1 MLEKITLTRIHYSAI
16 KELPKENRGDV
27 YDAIL
32 EFCFSDNEV
41 ELLGV
46 SKTVF
51 MLIKPELEKMKSGK
65 KKPPPSDVYEE
76 KDAFILHGK
85 FSMEFKPI
93 WDKWREYKSKEYKFT
108 YKSIVSETTALEN
121 LFKDCG
127 GDEQRA
133 TKMVNDSIG
142 CGWSGI
148 FEKNAGKH
156 KANPSEIALFTEHD
170 FKTEQQ

>member
-1 MLEKITLTRIHYSAI
+1 MLEKITLTRTHYMAI
-16 KELPKENRGDV
+16 KELSKENKGEV

-41 ELLGV
+41 ELSGV
-46 SKTVF
+46 SKMVF
-51 MLIKPELEKMKSGK
+51 MLIKPELEKLKSWK
-65 KKPPPSDVYEE
+65 KKPLHSDVYEE

-85 FSMEFKPI
+85 FSIEFKTM
-93 WDKWREYKSKEYKFT
+93 WDKWREYKRTEYKFT

-121 LFKDCG
+121 LWVHCG

-133 TKMVNDSIG
+133 AKMVNDSIG

-148 FEKNAGKH
+148 HEKNGNKH
-156 KANPSEIALFTEHD
+156 KSNPSEIVLFTQQD
-170 FKTEQQ
+170 FPSS

>member
-1 MLEKITLTRIHYSAI
+1 MEKITLTRAHYTAI
-16 KELPKENRGDV
+16 KELPKENKGEV

-41 ELLGV
+41 ELFGV
-46 SKTVF
+46 SKMVF

-65 KKPPPSDVYEE
+65 KKPHPSDVYEE

-85 FSMEFKPI
+85 FSMEFKI
-93 WDKWREYKSKEYKFT
+93 MWDKWREYKRTEYKFT

-121 LFKDCG
+121 LWVHCAG
-127 GDEQRA
+127 NEQRA
-133 TKMVNDSIG
+133 AKMINDSIG

-148 FEKNAGKH
+148 HEKNGEKNR
-156 KANPSEIALFTEHD
+156 ANPSQIAVFTEQD
-170 FKTEQQ
+170 FKPEQH